1 MAAGTSPIFYATPKT
16 AGVQVA
22 NADGTT
28 KKTLLTAGANGSI
41 VLGIEATTTDTAV
54 NDVGLYIQVGG
65 SGTVYP
71 IGGKRVA
78 IGSGD
83 ATAANPTAAVSL
95 LDVGQLP
102 FLLPDG
108 SLQLGAGDVLQVG
121 VQAAV
126 TSTKT
131 LTIVAQYGD
140 Y

>member
-1 MAAGTSPIFYATPKT
+1 MAANTSPIFYGSAKT
-16 AGVQVA
+16 AAVQIA

-28 KKTLLTAGANGSI
+28 KKTLLTAGSNGCI
-41 VLGIEATTTDTAV
+41 VLGIEATTTDSAV
-54 NDVGLYIQVGG
+54 NDVGLYVQLAGA
-65 SGTVYP
+65 GTVYP

-78 IGSGD
+78 IGAGD

-108 SLQLGAGDVLQVG
+108 SLQLASGDVLQVG

-126 TSTKT
+126 TSAKT

>member
-1 MAAGTSPIFYATPKT
+1 MAANTTPIFYATPKT
-16 AGVQVA
+16 AAVQFA

-28 KKTLLTAGANGSI
+28 KKTILTAGSNGAL
-41 VLGIEATTTDTAV
+41 VLGLEATTTDTAA
-54 NDVGLYIQVGG
+54 NDVGLYVQIGG
-65 SGTVYP
+65 AGTVYP

-78 IGSGD
+78 LGSGD

-95 LDVGQLP
+95 LDVGQFP

-108 SLQLGAGDVLQVG
+108 SLQLGAGDVLQAG

-126 TSTKT
+126 TSAKT
-131 LTIVAQYGD
+131 LTILAQYGD

>member
-1 MAAGTSPIFYATPKT
+1 MAAGTSPIFYAAPKT
-16 AGVQVA
+16 AAVQIT

-28 KKTLLTAGANGSI
+28 HKTLLTAGVNGSL
-41 VLGIEATTTDTAV
+41 VLGIAATTTDTTA
-54 NDVGLYIQVGG
+54 NDVGLYVQIGG
-65 SGTVYP
+65 SGTEYP

-78 IGSGD
+78 AGSGD
-83 ATAANPTAAVSL
+83 ATAANPTAAVQV

-108 SLQLGAGDVLQVG
+108 SLQLGAGDTLRVA

-126 TSTKT
+126 TAGKT
-131 LTIVAQYGD
+131 VTLLAQYGD